1 MIVSN
6 VLSQRGLSVACTLAS
21 LPLYGSDVRPP
32 DAHGTNAAIPP
43 AEVKVVAGEPNTT
56 SRIVIYHDTDIVAV
70 TTEVRF
76 TTLIELPKEESI
88 LEVTCGDK
96 EYWPVNWTGNL
107 AYVKPAKQS
116 GKTNLNLI
124 TASGNVYSF
133 LVTEVSEVAGAHA
146 ELKIFVRPG
155 DASAVAAMQEK
166 PRFVSAEAVEVYR
179 KQAESVRA
187 QVSAEEAELKRQVEK
202 ERAEVTAN
210 AAAAIRHDYRF
221 NNNAGKNPFN
231 VTGIYH
237 DDKFTY
243 IEASPSEVPAVYEVK
258 DGKPSLIQFEFDEKA
273 RRYTIGKILD
283 DGYLRV
289 GKSELKFHREAS

>member
-1 MIVSN
+1 MVVSDGT
-6 VLSQRGLSVACTLAS
+6 QRRLATVCTVVA
-21 LPLYGSDVRPP
+21 LPLYGSDVHPP
-32 DAHGTNAAIPP
+32 DAPG
-43 AEVKVVAGEPNTT
+43 AEGKVVAGEPNIT
-56 SRIVIYHDTDIVAV
+56 SRVVVYHETDIVPIA
-70 TTEVRF
+70 TEIRF

-107 AYVKPAKQS
+107 AYVKPAKAG

-124 TASGNVYSF
+124 TAAGNVYSF

-155 DASAVAAMQEK
+155 DAGAVAAMKEK
-166 PRFVSAEAVEVYR
+166 PRFVSADAVEVYK
-179 KQAESVRA
+179 KQAEAARA
-187 QVSAEEAELKRQVEK
+187 QLSSQEAELKRQVEK
-202 ERAEVTAN
+202 ERTEASATATI
-210 AAAAIRHDYRF
+210 AIRHDYRF
-221 NNNAGKNPFN
+221 SNAAVKNPFN

-243 IEASPSEVPAVYEVK
+243 IEASPSEAPAVYEVK
-258 DGKPSLIQFEFDEKA
+258 DGKPSLIQFEFDEKT

-283 DGYLRV
+283 EGYLRV
-289 GKSELKFHREAS
+289 GKSEMKFHREAS